1 MIIGTLRAAW
11 FVTVGIVIAGVLGLV
26 VLVAALFR
34 VRGTVYSRLSQVWAR
49 TTLWVSGCSVET
61 HGADNLKEG
70 EPAIVA
76 SNHVSW
82 FDVLALAS
90 VLPLPFYFVAKKEL
104 ELVPIFGQAWQIA
117 GHISIDR
124 GNREKAVR
132 SLRKAGERVRAENGL
147 VVIYP
152 EGTRSRTGRLQPLKK
167 GTFFL
172 AKETG
177 LPIVPVIVTGSFDIM
192 RPDTFTVRPATIHL
206 WFEPPIETA
215 GMTEQDIPAVMERV
229 RGVMARRL
237 AAQEQMPPLG
247 A

>member
-1 MIIGTLRAAW
+1 
-11 FVTVGIVIAGVLGLV
+11 
-26 VLVAALFR
+26 
-34 VRGTVYSRLSQVWAR
+34 
-49 TTLWVSGCSVET
+49 
-61 HGADNLKEG
+61 
-70 EPAIVA
+70 
-76 SNHVSW
+76 
-82 FDVLALAS
+82 
-90 VLPLPFYFVAKKEL
+90 
-104 ELVPIFGQAWQIA
+104 VPIFGQAWQIA

-152 EGTRSRTGRLQPLKK
+152 EGTRARTGRLQPLKK

-177 LPIVPVIVTGSFDIM
+177 LPIVPVIVTGSYDIM

-215 GMTEQDIPAVMERV
+215 GITERDIPALMERV
-229 RGVMARRL
+229 QGVMARRL
-237 AAQEQMPPLG
+237 AQQEQMPPLG
-247 A
+247 AQDVAI